1 MCKEIGKDVR
11 SYYME
16 KIKTKS
22 KEKEK
27 KKSKGDYLKRLG
39 RLRFVGWPPLTN
51 DESAWYKSAVLSH

>member
-27 KKSKGDYLKRLG
+27 KKAKRGL
-39 RLRFVGWPPLTN
+39 P
-51 DESAWYKSAVLSH
+51 KAVRMFEVCGMAAFNK